1 GDGSWLS
8 YEYDDARRLVA
19 IGNNLGERLEY
30 DVDTKGN
37 RTAQRIKDASGSLV
51 RQQQWAYDELGRLLR
66 AVGAGGQTRSF
77 AYDLNDNP
85 VGETNPRQFAHSQAF
100 DALDR
105 LVGQSDPLGGKTQ
118 LAYDAQDNLT
128 EVKDPRGVT
137 TRYEYDGLGNLTR
150 LVSPDSGTTT
160 FEHDA

>member
-1 GDGSWLS
+1 MRSAPA
-8 YEYDDARRLVA
+8 AR
-19 IGNNLGERLEY
+19 
-30 DVDTKGN
+30 
-37 RTAQRIKDASGSLV
+37 
-51 RQQQWAYDELGRLLR
+51 
-66 AVGAGGQTRSF
+66 TRSF

-128 EVKDPRGVT
+128 EVRTRAASPPATNT
-137 TRYEYDGLGNLTR
+137 TASAT
-150 LVSPDSGTTT
+150 
-160 FEHDA
+160 